1 MKFGFYPKLAWDGIR
16 KNKRLY
22 TPYILTCSGMV
33 MMFYIIH
40 YLAAMPMLNEMAG
53 GRSSTMMLGFGTWIV
68 ALFALIFLF
77 YTNSFLIRRRQKEF
91 GLYNILGMGKGNLS
105 RLLLWETVILFVLSM
120 TAGLL
125 GGILLS
131 KLAELGLIRVLG
143 GDPTHAFTV
152 NTEAFSDT
160 FLIFVPIFFLIF
172 LKGLWQMW
180 RMSAASLL
188 RSENVGEKPPRA
200 NYLLGIGGILILA
213 GAYYIAVSIQSPLL
227 AMGWFFVAVG
237 MVIVATY
244 MLFISGSVMFCRLLQ
259 KNKRYYY
266 KKNHFVSVSSMVY
279 RMKRNGAGLA
289 SICILSTM
297 VLVMMMGAGSLYF
310 GAEDSLHAR
319 YPKDITIMA
328 DYLRGDPEE
337 YYTDEKADA
346 LVQAVNETIQNFGI
360 EAQNVEKCIGTSLTA
375 MLRDGELII
384 SPSEVNSANFQ
395 TMESVCAVYFIPLED
410 YNFCMGTNETLEE
423 NQVLLHCVRRT
434 YDSPSITLRDG
445 TVWQVKK
452 QVDDIMGSSD
462 AAMNTIPSVFI
473 VVTDLDAV
481 IQSLN
486 QALRMELDLLDSSED
501 LCRVELSYSFDVDL
515 PPEEQIAL
523 SDAIHARIRD
533 MEISGEGGF
542 YCSYTE
548 SREANRA
555 DFYGTFGGIFF
566 LGIILSIVFLFATVL
581 IIYYKQ
587 ITEGYEDESRYEIMR
602 KVGMTKQDIRKGINS
617 QMLTVFALPLL
628 TAVLHLGFAFPM
640 VQKLLYLFNLRNTV
654 LALTVMAVTVLV
666 FGIFYALVYRITSN
680 AYFSIVSGAKED

>member
-40 YLAAMPMLNEMAG
+40 YLAAMPVLNEMSG
-53 GRSSTMMLGFGTWIV
+53 GRSTAMMLGFGTWIV

-105 RLLLWETVILFVLSM
+105 RLLLWETVILFALSM
-120 TAGLL
+120 TAGLF

-131 KLAELGLIRVLG
+131 KLAELGLTKVLG
-143 GDPTHAFTV
+143 GKTTYVFTI
-152 NTEAFSDT
+152 NTEALSDT
-160 FLIFVPIFFLIF
+160 FLIFVPIFCLIF

-188 RSENVGEKPPRA
+188 RSENVGEKPPKA

-227 AMGWFFVAVG
+227 AMGWFFIAVG

-244 MLFISGSVMFCRLLQ
+244 LLFISGSVMLCRLLQ

-310 GAEDSLHAR
+310 GAEDSLRAR
-319 YPKDITIMA
+319 YPKDITVTA

-337 YYTDEKADA
+337 YYTDEKVDTLIQVVNDA
-346 LVQAVNETIQNFGI
+346 VQDFGV
-360 EAQNVEKCIGTSLTA
+360 EAKNVEKCIGTSLTA
-375 MLRDGELII
+375 MLRDGEMAI
-384 SPSEVNSANFQ
+384 SPSEVNSADFK
-395 TMESVCAVYFIPLED
+395 TMDSVCAVCFIPLED
-410 YNFCMGTNETLEE
+410 YNFCMGTHETLEE

-452 QVDDIMGSSD
+452 QVDDIMGSGD
-462 AAMNTIPSVFI
+462 AAMNAIPSVFI
-473 VVTDLDAV
+473 VVPDLDAV
-481 IQSLN
+481 LQSLN
-486 QALRMELDLLDSSED
+486 QALRMELDTLDTAED
-501 LCRVELSYSFDVDL
+501 LCRVELSYGFDVDL
-515 PPEEQIAL
+515 PSEGQIAL
-523 SDAIHARIRD
+523 RDAIDEKIREI
-533 MEISGEGGF
+533 EISGEGGF
-542 YCSYTE
+542 YCSFTE
-548 SREANRA
+548 GRESNRA
-555 DFYGTFGGIFF
+555 DFYGTYGGIFF
-566 LGIILSIVFLFATVL
+566 LGIILSVVFLFATVL

-628 TAVLHLGFAFPM
+628 TAVLHLSFAFPM

-654 LALTVMAVTVLV
+654 LTLTVMAVTVLV

-680 AYFSIVSGAKED
+680 AYFSIVSGAKDT